1 MNLKQFK
8 YVLLLSQ
15 IGTFSGAAEAL
26 NISQPSLSQY
36 IKNIE
41 KQIGMPL
48 FERAN
53 GEVRLTDAGQ
63 IYIDAGRK
71 ILDLEHQ
78 MANQLSDISHYRGGT
93 ISIGI
98 SPYRSVHF
106 MPGVLKKFDQL
117 YPGIKLVVKERSGKE
132 LIKSAERGE
141 FDICIIALP
150 VDDEKFSVVPIH
162 REEIVI
168 AVNRSS
174 ELCAKLSREAVF
186 DPARRYPIVDI
197 NLINNEWFAMLSE
210 YMPMREATDS
220 LLNRNRACIREKI
233 EVSSNEALLSIVD
246 SGVCASLVPS
256 GLTNQANLQTAFF
269 SIKQEAAFRDI
280 AVIYRKKQYLSKP
293 IEDLIG
299 MFKAL
304 N

>member
-15 IGTFSGAAEAL
+15 IGTFSKAADML

-48 FERAN
+48 FERTN

-63 IYIDAGRK
+63 IYIDVGRR

-78 MANQLSDISHYRGGT
+78 MENQLSDIAEYRSGT
-93 ISIGI
+93 ISVGI

-106 MPGVLKKFDQL
+106 MPSILKKFDEM
-117 YPGIKLVVKERSGKE
+117 YPGIKLIVKERSGKE

-150 VDDEKFSVVPIH
+150 VDDEKFTIIPIH

-168 AVNRSS
+168 AVNRNS
-174 ELCAKLSREAVF
+174 ELYTKLSKESVL
-186 DPARRYPIVDI
+186 DSSRRYPVVDI
-197 NLINNEWFAMLSE
+197 NLINNENFAMLSE
-210 YMPMREATDS
+210 YMPMRAVTDQIIM
-220 LLNRNRACIREKI
+220 RNKVIINEKV

-246 SGVCASLVPS
+246 SGVCASFVPS
-256 GLTNQANLQTAFF
+256 GLTNQTNIQISFF
-269 SIKQEAAFRDI
+269 SIKQENAFRDI
-280 AVIYRKKQYLSKP
+280 AVIYRKQQYLSKP
-293 IEDLIG
+293 IQDLIG

-304 N
+304 

>member
-1 MNLKQFK
+1 M
-8 YVLLLSQ
+8 
-15 IGTFSGAAEAL
+15 L

-48 FERAN
+48 FERTN

-63 IYIDAGRK
+63 IYIDVGRR

-78 MANQLSDISHYRGGT
+78 MENQLSDIAEYRSGT
-93 ISIGI
+93 ISVGI

-106 MPGVLKKFDQL
+106 MPSILKKFDEM
-117 YPGIKLVVKERSGKE
+117 YPGIKLIVKERSGKE

-150 VDDEKFSVVPIH
+150 VDDEKFTIIPIH

-168 AVNRSS
+168 AVNRNS
-174 ELCAKLSREAVF
+174 ELYTKLSKESVL
-186 DPARRYPIVDI
+186 DSSRRYPVVDI
-197 NLINNEWFAMLSE
+197 NLINNENFAMLSE
-210 YMPMREATDS
+210 YMPMRAVTDQIVM
-220 LLNRNRACIREKI
+220 RNKVIINEKV
-233 EVSSNEALLSIVD
+233 EVSSNEALLTIVD
-246 SGVCASLVPS
+246 SGVCASFVPS
-256 GLTNQANLQTAFF
+256 GLTNQTNIQISFF
-269 SIKQEAAFRDI
+269 SIKQENAFRDI
-280 AVIYRKKQYLSKP
+280 AVIYRKQQYLSKP
-293 IEDLIG
+293 IQDLIG

-304 N
+304 